1 MPTLLTRETF
11 TSSDYLKIAATQA
24 TMFKTTADG
33 EVVEE
38 VPVPARVR
46 ETGTIPD
53 GYSVGDSLHRL
64 LVQATFFAKTAVL
77 DFVLD
82 PATVII
88 SLKKQEIIAVE
99 YEHLINNTLD
109 PFD

>member
-1 MPTLLTRETF
+1 
-11 TSSDYLKIAATQA
+11 
-24 TMFKTTADG
+24 MFKTTADG

-64 LVQATFFAKTAVL
+64 LVQATAVL